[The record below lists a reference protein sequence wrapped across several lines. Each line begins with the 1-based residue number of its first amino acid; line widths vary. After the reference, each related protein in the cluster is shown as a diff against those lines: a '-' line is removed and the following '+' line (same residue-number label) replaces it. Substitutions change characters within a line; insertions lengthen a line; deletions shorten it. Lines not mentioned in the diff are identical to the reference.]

1 MTVNQLLIKVRQKLH
16 DMSKLKYSDEE
27 LVYCLN
33 NAIDKLSLELAD
45 SKTPDFVKE
54 FQITA
59 SKEIERPND
68 FIEFVGQYPIAI
80 TEQEDKVVMELLD
93 SEYPGSM
100 IVRYFALRPKIRALT
115 DKIPFYREWQTS
127 RLINYTVLEADPM
140 QGQTEQG
147 AVANDNNGS
156 NTNYR

>member
-1 MTVNQLLIKVRQKLH
+1 MTVNQLLIKVRQKLR

-27 LVYCLN
+27 LIYCLN

-54 FQITA
+54 LQITA
-59 SKEIERPND
+59 TKGTERPED

-80 TEQEDKVVMELLD
+80 TEQEDKVMMELLD
-93 SEYPGSM
+93 QEYPGSM
-100 IVRYFALRPKIRALT
+100 VVRYFALRPKVRTLT

-140 QGQTEQG
+140 QGQQTQQGQG
-147 AVANDNNGS
+147 AGS
-156 NTNYR
+156 

>member
-1 MTVNQLLIKVRQKLH
+1 MTVNQLLIKVRQKLR

-27 LVYCLN
+27 LIYCLN
-33 NAIDKLSLELAD
+33 SAIDKLSLELAD

-59 SKEIERPND
+59 SKGVERPDD
-68 FIEFVGQYPIAI
+68 FIEFVGQYPVAI
-80 TEQEDKVVMELLD
+80 TEQEDKVMMELLD
-93 SEYPGSM
+93 QDYPGSM
-100 IVRYFALRPKIRALT
+100 IVRYFALRPKIRTLA

-140 QGQTEQG
+140 QGQQTQQEQQRQG
-147 AVANDNNGS
+147 AGS
-156 NTNYR
+156 

>member
-1 MTVNQLLIKVRQKLH
+1 MTVNQLLIMVRQKLR

-27 LVYCLN
+27 LIYCLN

-59 SKEIERPND
+59 SRGIERPDD
-68 FIEFVGQYPIAI
+68 FIEFVGQYPVAI
-80 TEQEDKVVMELLD
+80 TEQEDKVMMELLD
-93 SEYPGSM
+93 KDYPGYM
-100 IVRYFALRPKIRALT
+100 IVRYFALRPKVRTLA
-115 DKIPFYREWQTS
+115 DKIPFYREWQTG

-140 QGQTEQG
+140 QGQQTQQEQQRQG
-147 AVANDNNGS
+147 AGS
-156 NTNYR
+156 